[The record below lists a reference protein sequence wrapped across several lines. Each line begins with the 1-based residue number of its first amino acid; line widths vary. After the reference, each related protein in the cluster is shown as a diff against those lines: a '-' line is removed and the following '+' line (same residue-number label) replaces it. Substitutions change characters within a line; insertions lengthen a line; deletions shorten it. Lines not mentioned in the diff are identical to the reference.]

1 MLEYL
6 LEGGW
11 IMAPLAFLSILS
23 LAIIIDR
30 WRAFVKAGE
39 ETARVRSRVIQSLD
53 AKDLTGAIGA
63 CQSSPSPLAAVV
75 LAGLDKYRKMLL
87 HGHSIVEMENVVSKT
102 MEDYAP
108 RALAVLEKRF
118 NLLVLVASVSPLL
131 GITGTVV
138 GMIMAFDNL
147 SASGNTGAVASGIS
161 QALLTTAGGLLVAMP
176 AIIAYNLYSKRAD
189 NYMLIM
195 EEMISDV
202 VGFISD
208 HSR

>member
-11 IMAPLAFLSILS
+11 IMAPLALLSILS

-30 WRAFVKAGE
+30 WRAFVQAGD
-39 ETARVRSRVIQSLD
+39 ETDRLRKQMIDLLNGG
-53 AKDLTGAIGA
+53 DLTAAIGA
-63 CQSSPSPLAAVV
+63 CQASPSPLAAVL
-75 LAGLDKYRKMLL
+75 LAGLDKYRRMLL
-87 HGHSIVEMENVVSKT
+87 HGHSVVEMENVVSKT

-118 NLLVLVASVSPLL
+118 NLLALVAGVAPLL

-138 GMIMAFDNL
+138 GMILAFDNL

-176 AIIAYNLYSKRAD
+176 AIIAYNLYSTRVD
-189 NYMLIM
+189 RYMLIM

-202 VGFISD
+202 IGFISD
-208 HSR
+208 RNH

>member
-11 IMAPLAFLSILS
+11 IMAPLAFLSVLS

-30 WRAFVKAGE
+30 WRAFVKTNE
-39 ETARVRSRVIQSLD
+39 ETTRVRKQVSDCLD
-53 AKDLTGAIGA
+53 EGDLAAAIEA
-63 CQSSPSPLAAVV
+63 CQTSPSPLAAVM
-75 LAGLDKYRKMLL
+75 LTGLDKYRKMMLK
-87 HGHSIVEMENVVSKT
+87 GHSVVEMENVVSKV

-108 RALAVLEKRF
+108 RAMAVLEKRF

-131 GITGTVV
+131 GITGTVI
-138 GMIMAFDNL
+138 GMIVAFDNL
-147 SASGNTGAVASGIS
+147 PAGNTAAVASGIA

-176 AIIAYNLYSKRAD
+176 AIVAYNLYTKRAD
-189 NYMLIM
+189 NYLLIM

-202 VGFISD
+202 VSFISER
-208 HSR
+208 SG

>member
-1 MLEYL
+1 MLEHL

-30 WRAFVKAGE
+30 WRAFVKAGD
-39 ETARVRSRVIQSLD
+39 ETDRVRRQVTAALD
-53 AKDLTGAIGA
+53 AGDLPGAIDV
-63 CQSSPSPLAAVV
+63 CQGSSSSLAAVM
-75 LAGLDKYRKMLL
+75 LAGLNKYRKMLL
-87 HGHSIVEMENVVSKT
+87 HGHSVVEMENVVSKT

-118 NLLVLVASVSPLL
+118 NLLVLVASVAPLL

-176 AIIAYNLYSKRAD
+176 AIIAYNLFSRRAD

-195 EEMISDV
+195 EEMISDIV
-202 VGFISD
+202 SFISD
-208 HSR
+208 QSH

>member
-11 IMAPLAFLSILS
+11 IMAPLAFLSMLS

-30 WRAFVKAGE
+30 WRAFVKTGDETE
-39 ETARVRSRVIQSLD
+39 EFRRKVIASLSD
-53 AKDLTGAIGA
+53 GDLTRAVGA
-63 CQSSPSPLAAVV
+63 CQASHSPLAAVT
-75 LAGLDKYRKMLL
+75 LAGLKKYRKMLL
-87 HGHSIVEMENVVSKT
+87 DGHTVVEMETVVSKT

-176 AIIAYNLYSKRAD
+176 AIIAYNLFAKRAD
-189 NYMLIM
+189 DYMLVM

-202 VGFISD
+202 ISFTSD
-208 HSR
+208 RSR